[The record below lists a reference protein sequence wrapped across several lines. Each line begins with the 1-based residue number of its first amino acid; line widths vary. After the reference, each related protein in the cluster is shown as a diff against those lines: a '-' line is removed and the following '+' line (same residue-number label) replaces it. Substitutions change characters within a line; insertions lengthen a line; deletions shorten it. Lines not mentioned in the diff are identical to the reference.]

1 MNDLRH
7 KSKPSLYSNLLVAGW
22 LAASALSA
30 QAQTYTAV
38 DLTPA
43 LPYSSATS
51 LSNGTVAGFTSN
63 VNSQA
68 SAKATL
74 WLGLAQFNLHPAL
87 LDDGINAIQGRS
99 AILGSGGNL
108 QVGWGAGP
116 ATANRLVPL
125 VWRGSP
131 ESASALTIPFTN
143 NGGQATA
150 TDGAQIVGYAT
161 SLNRDG
167 TTFGPTHALLWDGA
181 SGTAV
186 DLGDGGNGAQAL
198 GVGGGQQVGSVVKS
212 VQNAALW
219 RGAAKSLVVLHPKNA
234 VVSVALSTN
243 GVNQVGY
250 AGYDVRVRVEAV
262 NGNKD
267 KRFTYATVWAGNA
280 SSALNIHPFGF
291 THSYAVA
298 IKGSWIGGYGA
309 NDANIGTPAYFHA
322 LIWDSNYQAT
332 DLHAFLPAQ
341 YVGSQALAVDE
352 SGNVSGVATTAD
364 GQRHAIV
371 WRRME
376 P

>member
-1 MNDLRH
+1 MNDFRH
-7 KSKPSLYSNLLVAGW
+7 TPKPSHYANLLLVGW
-22 LAASALSA
+22 LAVSAQSA

-43 LPYSSATS
+43 IPYSSANT
-51 LSNGTVAGFTSN
+51 LNNGVVAGLTSS

-74 WLGLAQFNLHPAL
+74 WIGLEQVNLHPAL

-131 ESASALTIPFTN
+131 ESAATLTIPFTN

-167 TTFGPTHALLWDGA
+167 TAFGPTRAILWDEA
-181 SGTAV
+181 SGAAV
-186 DLGDGGNGAQAL
+186 DLGDGGNGAQAW
-198 GVGGGQQVGSVVKS
+198 GVGGGQQVGFVVKS
-212 VQNAALW
+212 LQNAALW
-219 RGAAKSLVVLHPKNA
+219 NGTAKSLTVLHPKNA
-234 VVSVALSTN
+234 VVSVALATN

-250 AGYDVRVRVEAV
+250 AGYDVRVRQEAAK
-262 NGNKD
+262 GNKD

-291 THSYAVA
+291 THSYAAA
-298 IKGSWIGGYGA
+298 IKGAWIAGYGA
-309 NDANIGTPAYFHA
+309 NDAAFGTPAYFHA
-322 LIWDSNYQAT
+322 LVWDANYEAV
-332 DLHAFLPAQ
+332 DLHASLPAQ
-341 YVGSQALAVDE
+341 FVGSQALAVDE
-352 SGNVSGVATTAD
+352 NGNVSGVATTAE